1 LVAKQKIQTKFPSE
15 EMVMQQNTS
24 AWLEWR
30 RHGVGA
36 SEAAA
41 ILGVCPYNTPLDIWK
56 DKVGK
61 GVVFE
66 GSSATQRGQDL
77 EGKARA
83 KYELLTMED
92 VPPAI
97 AVHPKYDM
105 LRASLD
111 GFRADGKLILEIKCP
126 GEASHAAAM
135 TGIVPEHYGIQMQ
148 HQMAVTGADMGH
160 YFSYSYKDHTHAL
173 VEVLPDLELQGRI
186 VAAVLEFWEL
196 VKSNTPP
203 PLTDRDFKDVA
214 GDARLEALVN
224 RIRTEHKD
232 LKKPD
237 IDRLKAEAVALGG
250 HNKIVCGDV
259 KISAVNRMGKFSYHK
274 LTIATAKGEVA

>member
-1 LVAKQKIQTKFPSE
+1 MVTCKDIVQGSVAWHEFRKC
-15 EMVMQQNTS
+15 
-24 AWLEWR
+24 
-30 RHGVGA
+30 GVGA
-36 SEAAA
+36 SEVAA
-41 ILGVCPYNTPLDIWK
+41 ILQICPYSTPHDVWLSKTGRSKFVESGFAMSRGTELESKIRARFELISLDNFTPQ
-56 DKVGK
+56 VG
-61 GVVFE
+61 
-66 GSSATQRGQDL
+66 
-77 EGKARA
+77 
-83 KYELLTMED
+83 
-92 VPPAI
+92 I
-97 AVHPKYDM
+97 HPTYQM
-105 LRASLD
+105 VRASFD
-111 GFRADGKLILEIKCP
+111 GVSDDGKSLLEIKCTSEETFKSVKS
-126 GEASHAAAM
+126 GK
-135 TGIVPEHYGIQMQ
+135 VPEHYYAQVQ
-148 HQMAVTGADMGH
+148 AQLVVSGADKC
-160 YFSYSYKDHTHAL
+160 FFFVFNEKLQDHAL

-196 VKSNTPP
+196 VKSKTPP

-274 LTIATAKGEVA
+274 LTIASAKGEVA